1 MLQNNL
7 PGLEILFCNR
17 KAEVIYAHRPKNKP
31 KQHSVV
37 CHTFTPAL
45 YTRIS
50 NLLTI
55 YFTGSLTT
63 VYQYHIHMYFETRDL
78 ITLTELDLLEI
89 R

>member
-1 MLQNNL
+1 MPHLH
-7 PGLEILFCNR
+7 PRTI
-17 KAEVIYAHRPKNKP
+17 
-31 KQHSVV
+31 
-37 CHTFTPAL
+37 HTHL
-45 YTRIS
+45 